1 MNFLICSL
9 LLLFLR
15 RIFTISSANGIP
27 ARLQMLFE
35 LAIILVIV
43 LVCQSLSARLI
54 CEGMNLIDR
63 RSLMREAT
71 SRGVD
76 MFGTRAMIFELAL
89 LAVKYFLVAI
99 ALFLV
104 LPGCKL
110 VAETLL
116 NIVDLVQSI
125 GVWFPKK
132 KRKPPDK
139 NKSQTQQIN
148 LIVALILLWLSNYGK
163 RGRIAPCGNQRPA
176 AAASRDAAP
185 GHFFPVGGAYGRRSR
200 KRPRP
205 TLTAAP
211 LANAHGSAR
220 GPRSWKRPRP
230 ALMAAPV
237 ASTHG
242 SARGGTTPA
251 VSGGTHFPAA
261 AAIKC
266 AARENQHH
274 VQSCSPLQDS
284 LTSNSNNFMLRFRQ
298 AFSIHQCHSPFIHL
312 SNVFDAAAGPH
323 SDADSHAYVGGD
335 HNALVACSHSETS
348 FTATEQIGPQFIANN
363 AGFRGS
369 ALMVPAFWPRSFG
382 FQHSRLGSFG
392 CRSFRLDAM
401 NPFEFVGATPLL
413 HRRGLA
419 GKAINLMMVLFLVKN
434 VYEGDVSRYFC
445 SARNTVASEFICAS
459 NLQLECSC
467 DSCNRNPTVC
477 SPGKSVSETMLI
489 NWYEKLKRSL
499 QIRDFC
505 ESVADPCVFIK
516 NGTTHDEDVN
526 VSPPGKSG
534 SETMQKLSSDQSPQL
549 GSPGDDDKSIV
560 EQFRKSSGSVIVL
573 TFVYDCIILE
583 RDRKTIT
590 KFIATL
596 KYGPEKFDFTDEG
609 TISKCLQRLPS
620 DSGLTMSQP
629 FLSKHVLASCDQN
642 PQLGSPVNDSGSKTM
657 WKHSFETENE
667 AFPAA
672 PTQTPAFPAAPAQTA
687 AFPAAFTGAT
697 SAGFTLLNVFFKP
710 TETQFLLATR
720 HFLLADNSLAIAA
733 GEPAAK
739 MQFELPLTLILL
751 SFFNHCKR
759 GPATASA
766 TITDGSHCYSTYS
779 HIHSQSVQYAEVGRS
794 YLNYFGLNLRFQS
807 DNVFRGRAVI
817 APSAKEA
824 CDLVSISVLRWPTP
838 IALPFARECED
849 IWGLPNSLQNSPR
862 GNLYVSEHARSKCGK
877 CAYKYQTRA
886 LRKSESVLRLR
897 MWLSRKTAA
906 QRSSLT
912 FRTLAIRSEYQ
923 SVVDNDRDGDDDGRD
938 YDGSASLAASS
949 AAHDK

>member
-1 MNFLICSL
+1 M
-9 LLLFLR
+9 
-15 RIFTISSANGIP
+15 
-27 ARLQMLFE
+27 
-35 LAIILVIV
+35 
-43 LVCQSLSARLI
+43 
-54 CEGMNLIDR
+54 
-63 RSLMREAT
+63 
-71 SRGVD
+71 
-76 MFGTRAMIFELAL
+76 
-89 LAVKYFLVAI
+89 
-99 ALFLV
+99 
-104 LPGCKL
+104 
-110 VAETLL
+110 
-116 NIVDLVQSI
+116 
-125 GVWFPKK
+125 WFPKK
-132 KRKPPDK
+132 QRKPPDK
-139 NKSQTQQIN
+139 NKSKTQQIKP
-148 LIVALILLWLSNYGK
+148 IIALILLWPSICGK
-163 RGRIAPCGNQRPA
+163 RGRSVPRGNQRPEA
-176 AAASRDAAP
+176 AAIRVAAP
-185 GHFFPVGGAYGRRSR
+185 DCFFPIG
-200 KRPRP
+200 
-205 TLTAAP
+205 
-211 LANAHGSAR
+211 NASGQ
-220 GPRSWKRPRP
+220 RSWNRPQNAPRDNLRPAAAEIQDVVPADCLFRQHPRP
-230 ALMAAPV
+230 ALMTAPV

-242 SARGGTTPA
+242 SARGGTA
-251 VSGGTHFPAA
+251 LAISGGTHFPAA
-261 AAIKC
+261 AAIQC
-266 AARENQHH
+266 AAWENQYH
-274 VQSCSPLQDS
+274 VLSCSPLQDS
-284 LTSNSNNFMLRFRQ
+284 LTNNDNNFMFRFRQ
-298 AFSIHQCHSPFIHL
+298 AFSIHHCHSLFIHL
-312 SNVFDAAAGPH
+312 SNAFDAAAGPH

-467 DSCNRNPTVC
+467 DSCNGNPTVC

-499 QIRDFC
+499 QIRDFR

-516 NGTTHDEDVN
+516 NGTTRDEDVN

-629 FLSKHVLASCDQN
+629 FLIKHVLASCDQN
-642 PQLGSPVNDSGSKTM
+642 PQLGSPVNDSGSETM
-657 WKHSFETENE
+657 RKHSFDQDSNVCPPGNETMQTENE

-710 TETQFLLATR
+710 TETQFLLAT
-720 HFLLADNSLAIAA
+720 
-733 GEPAAK
+733 
-739 MQFELPLTLILL
+739 
-751 SFFNHCKR
+751 
-759 GPATASA
+759 
-766 TITDGSHCYSTYS
+766 
-779 HIHSQSVQYAEVGRS
+779 
-794 YLNYFGLNLRFQS
+794 
-807 DNVFRGRAVI
+807 
-817 APSAKEA
+817 
-824 CDLVSISVLRWPTP
+824 
-838 IALPFARECED
+838 
-849 IWGLPNSLQNSPR
+849 
-862 GNLYVSEHARSKCGK
+862 
-877 CAYKYQTRA
+877 
-886 LRKSESVLRLR
+886 
-897 MWLSRKTAA
+897 
-906 QRSSLT
+906 
-912 FRTLAIRSEYQ
+912 
-923 SVVDNDRDGDDDGRD
+923 
-938 YDGSASLAASS
+938 
-949 AAHDK
+949 